1 MGKGL
6 IPADQETWKVR
17 RRAIVPGFHKAWYSA
32 MCGTFVRCNRP
43 LVEKLKEYSRT
54 GRVLDME
61 LEFCSVA
68 LDIIGKAVFNYDFGS
83 VTKESPVI
91 KAVYSTLKEAEHRS
105 ITPLPYWQLPLA
117 NLLVPRLRKFN
128 QDLAL
133 LDGVLNELI
142 AKALETKTEADVTE
156 LENRFALI
164 SFMFIFRNYDAM
176 ENPSLLRFLVDMR
189 GEDTTSVQLR
199 DDLMTMLIAGHETT
213 AAVLTW
219 ALFEIA
225 QQPELAQKIQA
236 EVDTV
241 LAGREPGFE
250 DIYRLSLLRLVVA
263 ESLRMY
269 PEPPLLIRRALQD
282 DVLPRGG
289 VDFQT
294 KIARGTDVFI
304 ALYNI
309 HRSSRY
315 WEDPDTFTPERFLR
329 P

>member
-1 MGKGL
+1 
-6 IPADQETWKVR
+6 
-17 RRAIVPGFHKAWYSA
+17 
-32 MCGTFVRCNRP
+32 
-43 LVEKLKEYSRT
+43 
-54 GRVLDME
+54 
-61 LEFCSVA
+61 
-68 LDIIGKAVFNYDFGS
+68 
-83 VTKESPVI
+83 
-91 KAVYSTLKEAEHRS
+91 
-105 ITPLPYWQLPLA
+105 
-117 NLLVPRLRKFN
+117 
-128 QDLAL
+128 
-133 LDGVLNELI
+133 
-142 AKALETKTEADVTE
+142 
-156 LENRFALI
+156 
-164 SFMFIFRNYDAM
+164 MFIFRNYDAM

-329 P
+329 PVQNQHTEDGWSGYTPSNSTLYPNEVQSDFAYLPFGGGNRKCVGDQFACMEAVITLAMIFQKFEFSLAVSPQDVGIYTGATIHTRNGLMMTVRERPSQVQ